1 MQQKLYELMYALLPE
16 TALLALSI
24 RLVVLGASIGDAI
37 ALIGLVTLIGYKRF
51 LSKKKVEQAD
61 EIQQSINSL
70 NEQRELDKLALKDEI
85 NGLRNA
91 INALKMDKAFQLNK
105 RVNLEQENTTGQQ
118 QAPIKRLF

>member
-61 EIQQSINSL
+61 ELQRSINSL

-118 QAPIKRLF
+118 QAPVKRLF

>member
-37 ALIGLVTLIGYKRF
+37 ALVGLVSLIGYKRF
-51 LSKKKVEQAD
+51 LTKKKVEQAD

-91 INALKMDKAFQLNK
+91 INALKMDKAFQLNSK
-105 RVNLEQENTTGQQ
+105 RVNLEQENTNS
-118 QAPIKRLF
+118 QAPVKRLF

>member
-1 MQQKLYELMYALLPE
+1 MYALLPE

-37 ALIGLVTLIGYKRF
+37 ALVGLVSLIGYKRF
-51 LSKKKVEQAD
+51 LTKKKVEQAD

-91 INALKMDKAFQLNK
+91 INALKMDKAFQLNSK
-105 RVNLEQENTTGQQ
+105 RVNLEQENTNS
-118 QAPIKRLF
+118 QAPVKRLF